1 MKLAR
6 QVMMKGTG
14 TEMWSE
20 LVSIYEG
27 KTNPDMTAQKVYS
40 LQGELHRTHLRGNG
54 NVRSHLPSF
63 LILEI
68 NLRIQAFP

>member
-27 KTNPDMTAQKVYS
+27 KTNHDMTAQKVYS
-40 LQGELHRTHLRGNG
+40 LQGELHRTHLLG
-54 NVRSHLPSF
+54 NVQIHLHKL
-63 LILEI
+63 LIIVI
-68 NLRIQAFP
+68 NLRISARP

>member
-27 KTNPDMTAQKVYS
+27 KTNHDMTAQKVYS
-40 LQGELHRTHLRGNG
+40 LQDKLHRTHLHGKG
-54 NVRSHLPSF
+54 NVRSHF

-68 NLRIQAFP
+68 NLRIQACP